1 MSRPARPCHN
11 PLFHFALPVAL
22 LLLGAVLRA
31 PLPWTTAPFD
41 VDEALY
47 ATFARQIS
55 HENNPYLLG
64 LPVDKPPLAFFVTA
78 LSFKL
83 FTDPSEWAARLPTFY
98 ASVLSLAALWAL
110 AWGLYRSRWIAALAV
125 TVMAL
130 APLDVALA
138 GSVFVDPLLALF
150 VLLACAASGRRQW
163 GPTMLFTAL
172 AFTVKQSALQALPLI
187 VTLGLVARR
196 HRQPAS
202 TRLLAIIAAAI
213 AILPF
218 AWDAARQATTGWW
231 ALGLANNAPQG
242 LVNMEEVIPRL
253 LTWLD
258 HLSQALGGPII
269 LTVTITGTAMLLRR
283 KPRDHHAAVDLVLIL
298 YSLGWLLVYWL
309 LAFNMYDRYVHPV
322 LPLAAILFA
331 RSADVYGSRL
341 QHSRL
346 RPATAIVLLI
356 ILASLIATPR
366 TSPVLEATRSQHIGI
381 VRTATFLNTLPP
393 GTIVYDRWIGW
404 LLWWYTGQRRPPD
417 MWLRLTY
424 YPTPVALVTDALR
437 QPDPQ
442 PRYFVAPSWAP
453 VTPWLRALSNAGF
466 SPQVA
471 IQQDNF
477 TVYRLIPPP
486 AWGTAVPSDISRG
499 PAMLLRE

>member
-1 MSRPARPCHN
+1 MSRPARPCHT
-11 PLFHFALPVAL
+11 PLLRLALPVAL
-22 LLLGAVLRA
+22 LLLGVALRA

-83 FTDPSEWAARLPTFY
+83 FTDPSEWAARLPAFY

-150 VLLACAASGRRQW
+150 VLLACVASNRRQW
-163 GPTMLFTAL
+163 GVAMLFAAL
-172 AFTVKQSALQALPLI
+172 AFTVKQSALQTLPLI
-187 VTLGLVARR
+187 AILGLLARQ
-196 HRQPAS
+196 HRQQAF
-202 TRLLAIIAAAI
+202 TRMLATIALAI

-218 AWDAARQATTGWW
+218 AWDAARQSITGWW
-231 ALGLANNAPQG
+231 VLGLANNAPRG
-242 LVNMEEVIPRL
+242 VISTEEIIPRL
-253 LTWLD
+253 LTWLN

-269 LTVTITGTAMLLRR
+269 LAITAMGMILLLGR
-283 KPRDHHAAVDLVLIL
+283 KPRDHDAAVDLALIL

-309 LAFNMYDRYVHPV
+309 LPFNLYDRYVHPV

-331 RSADVYGSRL
+331 RNTDFLGSRL
-341 QHSRL
+341 ARSRL
-346 RPATAIVLLI
+346 RPAALVVLLI
-356 ILASLIATPR
+356 ILASLVIAPR
-366 TSPVLEATRSQHIGI
+366 TSPALEAARNQHAGI
-381 VRTATFLNTLPP
+381 VGTAAFLNTLPP
-393 GTIVYDRWIGW
+393 GTIVYDRWVGW
-404 LLWWYTGQRRPPD
+404 LLWWYTGQRCPPD

-424 YPTPVALVTDALR
+424 YPAPAALVTDALR

-442 PRYFVAPSWAP
+442 PRYFVVPSWAP

-466 SPQVA
+466 CPAVA
-471 IQQDNF
+471 TQQGRF

-486 AWGTAVPSDISRG
+486 AWSAPSDINRG